1 MRALLTDPALDLGLT
16 PADVA
21 RAIENGFA
29 AGHKLVA
36 HAAELFGGTV
46 IGVEY
51 PDEEGGHPT

>member
-1 MRALLTDPALDLGLT
+1 LGLT

-29 AGHKLVA
+29 AGHKLVG

-46 IGVEY
+46 VGVAF
-51 PDEEGGHPT
+51 PDDEGGNA